1 MDMVGPETGS
11 SNGHIADP
19 FTPRRHFGM
28 FTFKGN
34 RAVELFAQ
42 RWRDSFVAEESGTF
56 SWDGDILP
64 ELEQLASLP
73 GLSEARDTDVQE
85 QIMSYILEGDKT
97 VEMDGETYHYPHMVT
112 PDYYSRSD

>member
-1 MDMVGPETGS
+1 
-11 SNGHIADP
+11 DP

-42 RWRDSFVAEESGTF
+42 RWRDVYLEGREID
-56 SWDGDILP
+56 WERDVLP
-64 ELEQLASLP
+64 ELEELASLP
-73 GLSEARDTDVQE
+73 GLREALDTDVRE
-85 QIMSYILEGDKT
+85 QIIGYIEEGDKV

-112 PDYYSRSD
+112 PDYYSD